1 MAAAIF
7 SAPFFAQSAC
17 LASTITRTTGS
28 VPDARKT
35 THGLPSDASVEEQ
48 TMRARMLQQRSG
60 WGQWGCAYKL
70 GLV

>member
-1 MAAAIF
+1 MFLRGGVGGQAGAAA
-7 SAPFFAQSAC
+7 
-17 LASTITRTTGS
+17 
-28 VPDARKT
+28 
-35 THGLPSDASVEEQ
+35 EEQ